1 MSEMFK
7 TVLQMSLQGSYVILL
22 VLAARLALRRAP
34 KGLSYALWSVAL
46 FRLLCPVTLQSVFS
60 LLPRGQVLAAPVE
73 RLAAAPGFIT
83 PTTVAP
89 QTAGRGYIGL
99 SANYIDPMAVCALI
113 WLVGAAALL
122 PLRWQQQARQL
133 PPRQMARAEELR
145 LRAGGPMT
153 VLLPEGEITPGQGG
167 QSPTV
172 TQTDLEQLCDA
183 VTDYSRYA
191 AGETLSRGYLTA
203 RGGFRVGVCGT
214 AVLREG
220 VNTNLRDISSVTVRI
235 GREQPGLGDEV
246 LSQLFREGQFRST
259 VLLSP
264 PGLGKTTLLRDLIRG
279 LSDGVGGLPE
289 HRVSVVDER
298 GEIAVMYQGVPQMT
312 VGRHTDVLDACPK
325 AVGIPILLRA
335 ANPQVIAVDEITV
348 REDIAA
354 MAAAAHCGVRF
365 LATIHADGR
374 QELGRKPLFSQ
385 LLKAKVFEKAV
396 TIRREGEQ
404 RQYIVEELW

>member
-1 MSEMFK
+1 MDE
-7 TVLQMSLQGSYVILL
+7 
-22 VLAARLALRRAP
+22 
-34 KGLSYALWSVAL
+34 SYAI
-46 FRLLCPVTLQSVFS
+46 RRYEQ
-60 LLPRGQVLAAPVE
+60 
-73 RLAAAPGFIT
+73 
-83 PTTVAP
+83 
-89 QTAGRGYIGL
+89 
-99 SANYIDPMAVCALI
+99 
-113 WLVGAAALL
+113 AAALL

-153 VLLPEGEITPGQGG
+153 VLLPEGEVVPGH
-167 QSPTV
+167 SDLPPTV

-235 GREQPGLGDEV
+235 GREQPGLGDAV
-246 LSQLFREGQFRST
+246 LPQLFRDGRFRST

-298 GEIAVMYQGVPQMT
+298 GEIAVMYQGVPQMA

-325 AVGIPILLRA
+325 AVGVPILLRA

-348 REDIAA
+348 REDLRAISQAA
-354 MAAAAHCGVRF
+354 GCGVAL
-365 LATIHADGR
+365 LATIHA
-374 QELGRKPLFSQ
+374 SN
-385 LLKAKVFEKAV
+385 
-396 TIRREGEQ
+396 
-404 RQYIVEELW
+404 VEELQAKPLYQELLAGRVFRQAVLIRTGPEGRLYAVEDLP

>member
-1 MSEMFK
+1 MLKE
-7 TVLQMSLQGSYVILL
+7 LIN
-22 VLAARLALRRAP
+22 RA
-34 KGLSYALWSVAL
+34 
-46 FRLLCPVTLQSVFS
+46 
-60 LLPRGQVLAAPVE
+60 RGQVWLRVTCPYPERVLNLCSARKLA
-73 RLAAAPGFIT
+73 F
-83 PTTVAP
+83 
-89 QTAGRGYIGL
+89 
-99 SANYIDPMAVCALI
+99 
-113 WLVGAAALL
+113 W
-122 PLRWQQQARQL
+122 
-133 PPRQMARAEELR
+133 
-145 LRAGGPMT
+145 
-153 VLLPEGEITPGQGG
+153 
-167 QSPTV
+167 
-172 TQTDLEQLCDA
+172 DLEWEGTETFTCRM
-183 VTDYSRYA
+183 SR
-191 AGETLSRGYLTA
+191 GDHRVLSRAAEKLDCTIEIVRREGAPYTLA
-203 RGGFRVGVCGT
+203 KLRHRQALAVGIAVCGT

-235 GREQPGLGDEV
+235 GREQPGLGDAV
-246 LSQLFREGQFRST
+246 LPQLFRDGRFRST

-298 GEIAVMYQGVPQMT
+298 GEIAVMYQGVPQMA

-348 REDIAA
+348 REDLFA
-354 MAAAAHCGVRF
+354 MAAAANCGVAL

-385 LLKAKVFEKAV
+385 LLKARVFEKAV

>member
-1 MSEMFK
+1 MDE
-7 TVLQMSLQGSYVILL
+7 
-22 VLAARLALRRAP
+22 
-34 KGLSYALWSVAL
+34 SYAI
-46 FRLLCPVTLQSVFS
+46 RRYEQ
-60 LLPRGQVLAAPVE
+60 
-73 RLAAAPGFIT
+73 
-83 PTTVAP
+83 
-89 QTAGRGYIGL
+89 
-99 SANYIDPMAVCALI
+99 
-113 WLVGAAALL
+113 AAALL

-145 LRAGGPMT
+145 LRAGQPMT

-246 LSQLFREGQFRST
+246 LAQLFRDGQFCST

-298 GEIAVMYQGVPQMT
+298 GEIAVMYQGVPQMA

-335 ANPQVIAVDEITV
+335 ANPQPPCQQQNHHTLPHTSVLNSSHAARTSGRDTSTAPKAPAVSST
-348 REDIAA
+348 AA
-354 MAAAAHCGVRF
+354 MAPWPASRHISPPSRDTRAMPRVFTRGV
-365 LATIHADGR
+365 T
-374 QELGRKPLFSQ
+374 LFPVPQ
-385 LLKAKVFEKAV
+385 
-396 TIRREGEQ
+396 
-404 RQYIVEELW
+404 